1 MPLRVAISLTCPPSP
16 CGRLSR
22 PRTITGTPSP
32 WGSPPVG
39 DPAFRARTTFRTVA
53 GALFVTLRLATPTQ
67 SPGACRERKS
77 KIRSHRI
84 SWRLSL
90 TIMGTIGRKPSCPI
104 CLIAVWSLGFMQF
117 SLHHAVR
124 VSTGRPLGWFSG
136 FPPSRTYLFPSSF
149 RLQVGSMTQRYHAQ
163 PLPSNSGIVQA
174 AMRRTRLI
182 DSLHGNT
189 DFWPIFQH

>member
-39 DPAFRARTTFRTVA
+39 DPAFRARTTFRTVV

-67 SPGACRERKS
+67 SPGACREWKS

-84 SWRLSL
+84 RRRLSL
-90 TIMGTIGRKPSCPI
+90 TITGTIGRKPSCPT

-117 SLHHAVR
+117 SFHHAVR
-124 VSTGRPLGWFSG
+124 VLAGMPLGWFQSI
-136 FPPSRTYLFPSSF
+136 PPSRTCYFPLSLSPSGWF
-149 RLQVGSMTQRYHAQ
+149 DDPEVSRSTSPGCLGDRPSRDAARVG
-163 PLPSNSGIVQA
+163 
-174 AMRRTRLI
+174 
-182 DSLHGNT
+182 
-189 DFWPIFQH
+189 

>member
-22 PRTITGTPSP
+22 PPTTTGTPSP

-39 DPAFRARTTFRTVA
+39 DPAFRARTTLRTVA

-67 SPGACRERKS
+67 SPGACREWKS

-84 SWRLSL
+84 RWRLSL

-104 CLIAVWSLGFMQF
+104 LSNCSLVTGVHAIQLSPCRPGLGGHAPRMVSEYPAF
-117 SLHHAVR
+117 SNMLLSPLAFAVR
-124 VSTGRPLGWFSG
+124 LVRRPRGITLNLSQVSQG
-136 FPPSRTYLFPSSF
+136 SSKPQCGA
-149 RLQVGSMTQRYHAQ
+149 L
-163 PLPSNSGIVQA
+163 
-174 AMRRTRLI
+174 
-182 DSLHGNT
+182 DS
-189 DFWPIFQH
+189 